1 MLLRWR
7 AVAWAVCRNGTA
19 VASPGEAPA
28 LGASNP
34 RIRLVRALHD
44 RRGRRE
50 HGLFLAEGMRL
61 VEEALAYARPD
72 FILYAPVLETTP
84 RGRALLEAAQ
94 RRGVRRFR
102 VAEGLLQ
109 RLCETVTPQGVL
121 AVIPLPPPADLA
133 GLSLA
138 GQGPVLVLDRIADPG
153 NAGTL
158 LRSAEAAGA
167 PAVLAG
173 PGTVDL
179 FSPKVVRASM
189 GAHYRLPL
197 AQDLNW
203 MAIREQLQRAGAQA
217 IWLAHPRGETR
228 FDRADWTQPSALIIG
243 GETAGPS
250 PEALALAT
258 GRVYIPMAGPVESL
272 NAAMAGTVLLFE
284 ALRQRLQ
291 VRPA

>member
-1 MLLRWR
+1 MS
-7 AVAWAVCRNGTA
+7 A
-19 VASPGEAPA
+19 PGEAPA

-34 RIRLVRALHD
+34 RIRLVRALHE

-61 VEEALAYARPD
+61 VEEALVYARPV
-72 FILYAPVLETTP
+72 FILYAPVLEATA
-84 RGRALLEAAQ
+84 RGRALLEEAQ
-94 RRGVRRFR
+94 QRGVLRFR

-121 AVIPLPPPADLA
+121 AVVPLPPPADLT
-133 GLSLA
+133 GLTLT
-138 GQGPVLVLDRIADPG
+138 GRGPVLVLDRVADPG

-179 FSPKVVRASM
+179 FSPKVVRAGM
-189 GAHYRLPL
+189 GAHFRLPL
-197 AQDLNW
+197 AQDLDW
-203 MAIREQLQRAGAQA
+203 TAIREQVQRAGARA

-228 FDRADWTQPSALIIG
+228 FDRADWTQPAALIIG
-243 GETAGPS
+243 GEAAGPS

-258 GRVYIPMAGPVESL
+258 GRVYIPMEGPVESL

-291 VRPA
+291 ARPE